1 MKNVKQLAITV
12 SFIAVIVFFFTSC
25 GKAGDKGS
33 GGYKYP
39 RNFPQE
45 CVALYERWWVLLDK
59 MKATGRFEEESLKE
73 REKSFLSLL
82 EGFKNPPRERT
93 PPVEEYIKG
102 CNDLQGLINMWSKA
116 VENADNMSNEELA
129 RTVGG
134 VIKSK

>member
-1 MKNVKQLAITV
+1 MNNLNKLVIIVAFITV
-12 SFIAVIVFFFTSC
+12 TAIFLVSCSKTS
-25 GKAGDKGS
+25 DS
-33 GGYKYP
+33 GYKYP

-45 CVALYERWWVLLDK
+45 CVAVYDRWWILLDK